1 MDLIYVYVWPCMYT
15 DVVLDLSMSMYV
27 RLDVIV
33 FMDDFYML
41 METRLD

>member
-1 MDLIYVYVWPCMYT
+1 MYT

-41 METRLD
+41 MEMRLD